1 MGLMLLIL
9 AGGLSFLAGS
19 SGSPLTWTPIAWVTL
34 MVTSAASDGKFIM
47 VAVVMGI
54 CYVAGLT
61 INKDIIGD

>member
-1 MGLMLLIL
+1 MGVLLLIL

-19 SGSPLTWTPIAWVTL
+19 SGSPLTWTPIAWVML
-34 MVTSAASDGKFIM
+34 MITSASSDGKYVL